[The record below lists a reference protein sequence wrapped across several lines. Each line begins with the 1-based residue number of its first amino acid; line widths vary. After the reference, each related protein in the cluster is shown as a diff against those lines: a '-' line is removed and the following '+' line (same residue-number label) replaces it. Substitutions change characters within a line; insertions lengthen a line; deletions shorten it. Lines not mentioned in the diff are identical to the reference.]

1 MRIMVVVMTMRMAAA
16 TLRRQQRQRAPL
28 MGPAVCVSAPERRL
42 MSSVRRSPGLV
53 GAIKRQEVPG
63 NRRTAAGG
71 QQHLVLADFVLVLAS
86 GLW

>member
-1 MRIMVVVMTMRMAAA
+1 MPLAMTTRMAAA
-16 TLRRQQRQRAPL
+16 TLRRQRRQRAPL
-28 MGPAVCVSAPERRL
+28 MGPVVCVSAPGRHL
-42 MSSVRRSPGLV
+42 MSSVRWSPGLV